1 MKISLNDL
9 RNYFVCTIVLSIFY
23 IFFIAGVDAPL
34 TITCEAGGPYAKNA
48 TINVIGNVTN
58 ASTGGVANVSTNIS
72 LAGTQRASSNTT
84 SDSDG
89 RYQTSFLPDLDFDT
103 YTVVASAQNGTV
115 TAYCTDTLELQLG
128 VNTSCAN
135 RRITFQGTAL
145 YSSTATYVTTG
156 TATVGIAEER
166 VANSSAMNST
176 GGFSVPVS
184 ACLKKGGRYTLNI
197 FVDDNSNRRSFMQQF
212 FIAP

>member
-1 MKISLNDL
+1 MKISLEDL
-9 RNYFVCTIVLSIFY
+9 KNYITYTIILSAFY
-23 IFFIAGVDAPL
+23 IFFVAGVEAPL

-58 ASTGGVANVSTNIS
+58 ASVGGVANVSTNVS
-72 LAGTQRASSNTT
+72 LSGTQRASSNTT
-84 SDSDG
+84 SDADG
-89 RYQTSFLPDLDFDT
+89 RYQTSFLLDLDFDT
-103 YTVVASAQNGTV
+103 YDIVASAQNGSVTV
-115 TAYCTDTLELQLG
+115 YCTDTVELQLG

-145 YSSTATYVTTG
+145 YSFNATPVNTG
-156 TATVGIAEER
+156 TATIGIAEER

-176 GGFSVPVS
+176 GGFTVPVS

-197 FVDDNSNRRSFMQQF
+197 FVDDGNNRRSFMQQV